1 MTLQLLVPS
10 PGVACSPSRLS
21 LPKRFG
27 CLLGKIGDE
36 QGRHHIDLMVLQ
48 VQPQDLA
55 DLAYPPS
62 QTQCSSMQQ
71 LSSTLRLYNQVNLI
85 IHPKFIQI
93 SEGHNDP
100 HGQIKHGLLMFTAW
114 WTLNFIPTKSLLM
127 SFLNSFN
134 ERFPFPSWQPG
145 SAQERRVAGEVFA
158 RSLSVLVFLQFTM
171 KLRPCP

>member
-48 VQPQDLA
+48 VHPQDLA

-71 LSSTLRLYNQVNLI
+71 LSSTLRLYNQVTLTV
-85 IHPKFIQI
+85 HPKFIQI

-100 HGQIKHGLLMFTAW
+100 HGQIKRGLLMFTA
-114 WTLNFIPTKSLLM
+114 
-127 SFLNSFN
+127 
-134 ERFPFPSWQPG
+134 
-145 SAQERRVAGEVFA
+145 
-158 RSLSVLVFLQFTM
+158 
-171 KLRPCP
+171 